1 MNDAHLHLMVN
12 HFPIIVP
19 IVGLLILIAGFFSKS
34 DIVKRTALLVVV
46 FGAIFT
52 FPAMYTGEGAEE
64 IAENLP
70 GVTDNII
77 HRHEEKAETF
87 AVFSYIL
94 GLLALVGFW
103 ASKTKKPYADIIA
116 IGVMVV
122 GLVAL
127 YTGKETGTSGGEIR
141 HTEIRSDF
149 KVASENKTESKC
161 QDIEKDGD

>member
-19 IVGLLILIAGFFSKS
+19 ILGLLILIAGFLTKS
-34 DIVKRTALLVVV
+34 DIVKRTALLVFV
-46 FGAIFT
+46 FGALFT

-77 HRHEEKAETF
+77 HMHEEKAETF

-94 GLLALVGFW
+94 GLLAMVGFW
-103 ASKTKKPYADIIA
+103 ANRTKKSYSDYIA
-116 IGVMVV
+116 IGVMIF
-122 GLVAL
+122 GLIVL
-127 YTGKETGTSGGEIR
+127 YTGKETGTTGGEIR
-141 HTEIRSDF
+141 HTEIRPDF
-149 KVASENKTESKC
+149 KVTSETTTETKN
-161 QDIEKDGD
+161 QDVEKDDD